1 MTNKLKKSADR
12 QKNKKIQLLKKAYEI
27 QILKLKKFMNN
38 KIITKSTK
46 LNNELKIRLNL
57 KLKCNL
63 NNKQI
68 AKKNECSNKKN
79 KYQN

>member
-1 MTNKLKKSADR
+1 
-12 QKNKKIQLLKKAYEI
+12 
-27 QILKLKKFMNN
+27 MNN

-68 AKKNECSNKKN
+68 AKKNESSNKKN